1 MKAVRPAILIAA
13 MLLAGC
19 ASSGSGTANQ
29 GSWWNPFSKISWSA
43 MAPWNWFG
51 SSLDVTEQGVGG
63 LSSSTA
69 MTQQAIDD
77 GLNGDYKL
85 RQGMRGQNGQVIT
98 FWQALDD
105 DQVKLVIYGQSS
117 VERIEVM
124 DRAIASANGPRL
136 GSQFSDTFSKAFNH
150 CQKATGMDNS
160 DVECKAPGSQHI
172 RYVYSGAWHGPDGL
186 MPSDDTLKSW
196 TLSKIIWQR

>member
-1 MKAVRPAILIAA
+1 MKAVRPAVVIAA

-19 ASSGSGTANQ
+19 ASSGSDTDRD

-51 SSLDVTEQGVGG
+51 SSPEVTEQGVGG
-63 LSSSTA
+63 LNGSTP

-98 FWQALDD
+98 FWQALEDD
-105 DQVKLVIYGQSS
+105 KVELVIYGQSS
-117 VERIEVM
+117 VERVEVM
-124 DRAIASANGPRL
+124 DSAIASAGGVRP
-136 GSQFSDTFSKAFNH
+136 GSKFSDTFSKAFGN
-150 CQKATGMDNS
+150 CQKAAGMDNH
-160 DVECKAPGSQHI
+160 DIECKAPGSQHI
-172 RYVYSGAWHGPDGL
+172 RYVYSGEWHGPDGL
-186 MPSDDTLKSW
+186 MPSDDTLKNW